1 MALPRGTRL
10 AAALWIAFAIVA
22 WNVVFDR
29 VIVVGARDYLAAAR
43 QAEPDPGAALLISDW
58 MPPAIQRALWS
69 ANAVGGAI
77 ALIGLAALAFAIRAQ
92 SSTSGALSESPEPSA
107 EDIACAPRSIR

>member
-1 MALPRGTRL
+1 MALPRGARL

-43 QAEPDPGAALLISDW
+43 EAAPDRNASTLISDW
-58 MPPAIQRALWS
+58 MPAAIDRALWS
-69 ANAVGGAI
+69 ASAVGGGI
-77 ALIGLAALAFAIRAQ
+77 ALIGLGTLAWAIRSRPSGSRARAE
-92 SSTSGALSESPEPSA
+92 SSDPAA
-107 EDIACAPRSIR
+107 EEIACAPRSIR